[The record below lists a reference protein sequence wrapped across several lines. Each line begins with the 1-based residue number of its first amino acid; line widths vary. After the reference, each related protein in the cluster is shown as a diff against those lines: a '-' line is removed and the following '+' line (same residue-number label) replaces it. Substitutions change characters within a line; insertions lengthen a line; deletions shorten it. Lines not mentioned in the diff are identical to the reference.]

1 VEVAASINDSRTLY
15 KITKVLS
22 NKNFSRSRPIKDT
35 NGKLLTNPDDQLSR
49 WKSHFEA
56 LLSEQTKDAN
66 DEEEENG
73 VTSSGTYAAI
83 NTNPPTETEI
93 KQAILAMKNNNAA
106 GLDDILSEFLKTDV
120 DLTVTLLHSL
130 LQQIWNTETFPDD

>member
-1 VEVAASINDSRTLY
+1 MDREEILKIQYGDLQKKIQKSSRRDKRIWTEDLANRAEVAARINDSRTLY
-15 KITKVLS
+15 RITKVLS

-35 NGKLLTNPDDQLSR
+35 NGKLLINPDDQLSR

-66 DEEEENG
+66 DQEEENG

-83 NTNPPTETEI
+83 NIDPPRKTEI
-93 KQAILAMKNNNAA
+93 KQAILAMENN
-106 GLDDILSEFLKTDV
+106 
-120 DLTVTLLHSL
+120 
-130 LQQIWNTETFPDD
+130 